1 MMSRSSGIVLFAPL
15 VEFISKTAMR
25 WKTLVSLVRATASG
39 FFAGDSFQFG
49 AALAFYGA
57 FALAPL
63 LVIAIGLAGLF
74 FGEDAA
80 KGRLDATL
88 TDALGD
94 NMAQAFAEVLSYVH
108 LSHSGGIATLIGF
121 VVTLFA
127 VTALFIQLQMA
138 LNAIW
143 DVQPKPDRSF
153 WNALRSHL
161 TAFVL
166 VLLIGALL
174 LMSLVAHAA
183 MVTVHAFFPIPFWH
197 NEPLFWEGVDW
208 TVLIVLITLLFAII
222 FKLLPDAQIA
232 WRNVWIGALITALLF
247 MLGNY
252 LFCQY
257 LYHFAPVAVYGPA
270 SCLVVVMLWVYYSSQ
285 TLLFGAEFTK
295 HFAKQCGKPVQ
306 PAHYAMCRPR

>member
-1 MMSRSSGIVLFAPL
+1 MN
-15 VEFISKTAMR
+15 KTAMR
-25 WKTLVSLVRATASG
+25 LKTLVGLVRATAFG
-39 FFAGDSFQFG
+39 YFAGDSFQFG
-49 AALAFYGA
+49 AALAFYGV
-57 FALAPL
+57 FALAPT
-63 LVIAIGLAGLF
+63 LVITIGLAGVF

-88 TDALGD
+88 ADALGD
-94 NMAQAFAEVLSYVH
+94 TMARAFAEILTYVH
-108 LSHSGGIATLIGF
+108 LSHSGGIAALIGL

-143 DVQPKPDRSF
+143 DVQPRPGRGF
-153 WNALRSHL
+153 WNALRSQL

-166 VLLIGALL
+166 LLLIGALL
-174 LMSLVAHAA
+174 FLSLVAHAA
-183 MVTVHAFFPIPFWH
+183 MVTVHTFFPIPFWPD
-197 NEPLFWEGVDW
+197 EPLFWEGLDW
-208 TVLIVLITLLFAII
+208 IVLIVLITLLFAII

-232 WRNVWIGALITALLF
+232 WRNVWMGALITALLF
-247 MLGNY
+247 VLGNY

-257 LYHFAPVAVYGPA
+257 LYYFAPVAVYGPA

-285 TLLFGAEFTK
+285 ILLFGAEFTK